1 MDDRVKRLRTPE
13 QCDKFAKNAAEKDR
27 ADLALQAKRRKVELQ
42 AQSAG
47 ADSEAEREALQAVY
61 AYEAVLSQKN
71 GKRTRATRTWQ
82 MIQRHGIIEAVERA
96 VNRTVETQGYRA
108 LIEMGMEDLAFEAV
122 VSKHPDLFSDEAVK
136 IARERLKTWK
146 NA

>member
-13 QCDKFAKNAAEKDR
+13 ECDIFAKNAEAMGR
-27 ADLALQAKRRKVELQ
+27 PDLASQAKRRRVELQ
-42 AQSAG
+42 AESSG
-47 ADSEAEREALQAVY
+47 ADSAAEREALQAVY
-61 AYEAVLSQKN
+61 AYEEVLSQKN
-71 GKRTRATRTWQ
+71 GRRTRATRTWQ

-96 VNRTVETQGYRA
+96 VNRSVETQGYRA

-122 VSKHPDLFSDEAVK
+122 VSKHPHLFSEDAVK
-136 IARERLKTWK
+136 ISRERLKAWK